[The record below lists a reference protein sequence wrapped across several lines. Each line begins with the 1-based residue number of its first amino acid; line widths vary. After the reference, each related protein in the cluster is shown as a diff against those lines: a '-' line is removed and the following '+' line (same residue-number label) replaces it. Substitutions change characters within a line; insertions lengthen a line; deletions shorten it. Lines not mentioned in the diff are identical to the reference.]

1 MMLLTPI
8 NFFLLTF
15 HFLLN
20 HITFVFLFNFSFSL
34 FIIGLL
40 GSFYNKQNLLIL
52 LLCIE
57 LMLLSIGLNFSFI
70 SLSIN
75 KLGQIFMLFIMTLAS
90 AESSIGL
97 GLLIILYRLKQIIN
111 FERFIILEN

>member
-1 MMLLTPI
+1 MLLTHI

-20 HITFVFLFNFSFSL
+20 HITFIFLFNFSFSL
-34 FIIGLL
+34 FILSLL

-52 LLCIE
+52 LFCIE

-70 SLSIN
+70 SLTIN
-75 KLGQIFMLFIMTLAS
+75 KFGQIFMLFIMTVAS
-90 AESSIGL
+90 AESSIGI
-97 GLLIILYRLKQIIN
+97 GLLVLLYRLKQMIN
-111 FERFIILEN
+111 FDRFIFLEN

>member
-1 MMLLTPI
+1 MLLTHI
-8 NFFLLTF
+8 NFLVLTF

-34 FIIGLL
+34 FGVSLL
-40 GSFYNKQNLLIL
+40 GSFYNKQNLIIL
-52 LLCIE
+52 LFCIE

-75 KLGQIFMLFIMTLAS
+75 KFGQLFMLFIMTIAS
-90 AESSIGL
+90 AESSLGL
-97 GLLIILYRLKQIIN
+97 GLLVLLYRLKQIIN
-111 FERFIILEN
+111 FDRFIFLTI

>member
-1 MMLLTPI
+1 MLLTRI
-8 NFFLLTF
+8 SFFVLTF

-34 FIIGLL
+34 FIISLL

-52 LLCIE
+52 LFCIE
-57 LMLLSIGLNFSFI
+57 LMLLSIGLNFTFI

-75 KLGQIFMLFIMTLAS
+75 KIGQLFMLFIITIAS

-97 GLLIILYRLKQIIN
+97 GLLVLLYRLKQLVN
-111 FERFIILEN
+111 FDRFIFLEN